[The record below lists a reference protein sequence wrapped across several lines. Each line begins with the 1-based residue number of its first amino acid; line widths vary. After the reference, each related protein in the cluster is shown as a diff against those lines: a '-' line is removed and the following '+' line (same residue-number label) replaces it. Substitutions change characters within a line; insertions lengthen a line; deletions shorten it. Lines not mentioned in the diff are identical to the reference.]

1 MSPLRQ
7 GLIGLPTSHH
17 SSGVGGKPGFLSM
30 FIPQAKAWGKC
41 VNIKMIWKTIT
52 PIFRAGIVE
61 QINII
66 EVLTPFWIEILHF
79 RKHLILVLAL
89 SSNIFGNII
98 IHEKVNSS
106 PYGISV
112 PIKAFLNVSETD
124 VHRFSLL
131 YRPMGNIEYIEEPLS
146 QMGAFMY
153 LAEIPG
159 HFVKREILEY
169 YLLLEMSNQT
179 REYFPSIDAPSNPI
193 RIHIDTPDS
202 EQLLEDTSSE
212 QIRDFDIEGL
222 TPNVVIIS
230 PKPGERVL
238 RQDLFIALSYF
249 PTKDVDPERVKVF
262 LDNKDV
268 SEKAQIDS
276 TYLSIPSD
284 AITPGLHTVRV
295 NISNIYGQKFNDF
308 SWSFTVIPGEVIGF
322 GTIKKQSSRLWA
334 NYTGGRMNRSIIDI
348 GELNYSYNVDLDWLQ
363 MEMMYSKSSLEN
375 VNSQP
380 KDRYYIF
387 FKNDFMKVK
396 LGDSYPNIDE
406 YGWNGKHIRGI
417 NFIFN
422 RGPIYLNFVNGKTN
436 RAVQGDPAQSAM
448 IISNID
454 STLDDWTIGVSRN
467 NYTFQQDVSATK
479 LKLNFGK
486 KGFLDINYIK
496 VQDNISTVSG
506 EINNAVI
513 TLPDSLVPR
522 INPQLT
528 LDEYFINT
536 GNNYTIRFDSLMN
549 NYQSIFNNVDTVIFP
564 ADNWVGK
571 KPKENFILGSNV
583 QFGID
588 DSRILI
594 KSGFSLSLLNQNKW
608 NNIENISELD
618 NLSYDIPNDAQ
629 FFEYINLDT
638 SLDISQYG
646 SIINFGENGQPLI
659 PFLLKNDTL
668 TVTKF
673 LNLSSLN
680 RYSKIQL
687 RYLGHRVE
695 LGKKRHGPDYYSILN
710 PFIRTNYQENY
721 ISDGVNLFQ
730 NKLLFY
736 YKKSNIKEGLY
747 SEQASSIKTQ
757 KNLFNISLYPGSGLP
772 TFNFGFL
779 SSHISNGLKKLNIIS
794 DSSFVINEGIVTE
807 TLITDTLDSRIDLIS
822 KQFNISM
829 TNQFRFFGDQVVSLN
844 LLRIIQEDLIAASPI
859 QSTGYFPRNA
869 LSESYGIN
877 LKTVYNNYWEST
889 LYFNSSSYEFGEME
903 HKEFLEQEFDNYQ
916 LRLIYYPKNIVEK
929 LIYGIYYST
938 GQGANYL
945 TQYNFNLGLTS
956 EPFEKVELKMYL
968 DYRIK
973 YLGAEEKSAD
983 DIFFRAS
990 IDYHIK

>member
-1 MSPLRQ
+1 LKNY
-7 GLIGLPTSHH
+7 LIYY
-17 SSGVGGKPGFLSM
+17 
-30 FIPQAKAWGKC
+30 
-41 VNIKMIWKTIT
+41 
-52 PIFRAGIVE
+52 
-61 QINII
+61 
-66 EVLTPFWIEILHF
+66 ILF
-79 RKHLILVLAL
+79 F
-89 SSNIFGNII
+89 STIFGNTI

-131 YRPMGNIEYIEEPLS
+131 YRPMGNIEYIEVPLS

-159 HFVKREILEY
+159 DFIKRDILEY

-179 REYFPSIDAPSNPI
+179 REYFPSIDGPTHPI

-212 QIRDFDIEGL
+212 AIRDFDIEGL
-222 TPNVVIIS
+222 TPSVVIIS

-249 PTKDVDPERVKVF
+249 PTKDVDPSRVKVF
-262 LDNKDV
+262 LDDKDV
-268 SEKAQIDS
+268 SGIAQIDS

-284 AITPGLHTVRV
+284 TITPGLHTVRV
-295 NISNIYGQKFNDF
+295 NISNKYGQKFNDF
-308 SWSFTVIPGEVIGF
+308 SWNFTVIPGEVIGF
-322 GTIKKQSSRLWA
+322 GTIKKQTSRLWA
-334 NYTGGRMNRSIIDI
+334 NYTSGRVNRSNIDI

-363 MEMMYSKSSLEN
+363 MEMMYSKSNLEN
-375 VNSQP
+375 DYTQP
-380 KDRYYIF
+380 KDRYYIY
-387 FKNDFMKVK
+387 FKNDFMKFK
-396 LGDSYPNIDE
+396 MGDSYPNIDE
-406 YGWNGKHIRGI
+406 YGWNGKHVRGI

-422 RGPIYLNFVNGKTN
+422 KGPFYLNIVNGKTN
-436 RAVQGDPAQSAM
+436 RAVQGNPAQNAM

-479 LKLNFGK
+479 LKLKFGE
-486 KGFLDINYIK
+486 KGFWDFNYIK

-506 EINNAVI
+506 KINNAVI
-513 TLPDSLVPR
+513 TLPDSLIPR
-522 INPQLT
+522 IDPDIPLN
-528 LDEYFINT
+528 EYFINT
-536 GNNYTIRFDSLMN
+536 GNEYTIRFDSLMN
-549 NYQSIFNNVDTVIFP
+549 NYQTIFNNGDTVIFP
-564 ADNWVGK
+564 TDNWVGE
-571 KPKENFILGSNV
+571 KPKGNFILGSNI
-583 QFGID
+583 QLGFD

-608 NNIENISELD
+608 NNIANISELD
-618 NLSYDIPNDAQ
+618 SLSYDITNDGQ

-638 SLDISQYG
+638 SLDISEYE
-646 SIINFGENGQPLI
+646 SNFNFGENGQPLI

-730 NKLLFY
+730 NKLLLY
-736 YKKSNIKEGLY
+736 YKKSKIKEGLY
-747 SEQASSIKTQ
+747 SERASSIETQ

-779 SSHISNGLKKLNIIS
+779 SSHRSNGLNKLNIIS
-794 DSSFVINEGIVTE
+794 DSSFVINDGIIID
-807 TLITDTLDSRIDLIS
+807 TLNTDTLDSRIDLIS

-844 LLRIIQEDLIAASPI
+844 LLRFIQEDLIATSTI

-903 HKEFLEQEFDNYQ
+903 NKEFLEQEFKNYQ

-929 LIYGIYYST
+929 FIYGIHYST
-938 GQGANYL
+938 GQGANYH
-945 TQYNFNLGLTS
+945 TQYNYNLGLTS
-956 EPFEKVELKMYL
+956 EPFEKVKLKMYL

-973 YLGAEEKSAD
+973 FLGAEEKSAD